1 MCGKTLEYGLIGE
14 KLPHS
19 YSVEIHNNLADYD
32 YKLCELTPEEVGEFM
47 TDRKFSGINVTIP
60 YKKTVMPYLDVI
72 SDKARKIGAVNT
84 VVNRD
89 GKLYGFNT
97 DHVGLTSLIAKA
109 GIEIHGK
116 NCLVLGTGGTSQT
129 AKAVLSDLGA
139 LKITVVSRKKAPDTV
154 TYAKAETMT
163 ETEVIVNTTPVGMYP
178 NENASPI
185 DIGKFPKL
193 CGVVDA
199 IYNPLRTE
207 LVLDAKRH
215 GIPAV
220 GGLYMLVAQG
230 AAASSLFLG
239 GDGTF
244 NTDDAERI
252 CEKVRTQ
259 KENIVLVGMPSC
271 GKSAIG
277 KKLSQMLDRPFCD
290 TDELFEKRFGITPCD
305 YINGYG
311 ERSFRDTES
320 MIVSECAAMSCGVIA
335 TGGGA
340 VLRPQNVRAL
350 LRNGRIYF
358 IDRDLSALKP
368 SPDRP
373 LSHDRETLGKM
384 FHARYPLY
392 KDVSDVTVDGNMSV
406 DEVAKAIR
414 KEFCQSTEE

>member
-19 YSVEIHNNLADYD
+19 YSVEIHKNLADYD
-32 YKLCELTPEEVGEFM
+32 YRLCELAPEEVGEFM
-47 TDRKFSGINVTIP
+47 TKKEFRGINVTIP
-60 YKKTVMPYLDVI
+60 YKKTVMPYLDEI
-72 SDKARKIGAVNT
+72 SEKALRIGAVNT
-84 VVNRD
+84 VVKRD

-97 DHVGLTSLIAKA
+97 DHVGLTSLIVKA
-109 GIEIHGK
+109 GIDIRSK
-116 NCLVLGTGGTSQT
+116 NCMILGTGGTSQT
-129 AKAVLSDLGA
+129 ARAVLADLGA
-139 LKITVVSRKKAPDTV
+139 KNLVVVSRKKAPGTV
-154 TYAKAETMT
+154 TYADAVTMT
-163 ETEVIVNTTPVGMYP
+163 ETEVVVNTTPVGMYP
-178 NENASPI
+178 NENAAPI

-207 LVLDAKRH
+207 LVLDAKRR

-230 AAASSLFLG
+230 AAASALFLG
-239 GDGTF
+239 VDGTF
-244 NTDDAERI
+244 NTDDAEKI
-252 CEKVRTQ
+252 CEKVRAQ

-290 TDELFEKRFGITPCD
+290 TDELLEKRFGITPCD

-414 KEFCQSTEE
+414 KEFCQNTEE